1 MVIVYH
7 KGIFYDTF
15 TSLID
20 AEKYVHQWLED
31 DWGAKEE
38 DFAYSFY

>member
-7 KGIFYDTF
+7 KGILYDTF
-15 TSLID
+15 ASLID
-20 AEKYVHQWLED
+20 AEKFVHQCLEE
-31 DWGAKEE
+31 DWSAKEE